1 MFTRPRPPGPLTRQQ
16 EQKLEAL
23 GFTVG
28 FNAVSQFNSPSRA
41 SLYIWLPTHYRDATS
56 NTMYTAEFTRL
67 DGTSEVSTFDDPIS
81 AAVFLL
87 TCV

>member
-1 MFTRPRPPGPLTRQQ
+1 VKRKPQPPGPLSCLQ
-16 EQKLEAL
+16 ENKLEAL

-28 FNAVSQFNSPSRA
+28 FNAVSKFNSVSRS

-56 NTMYTAEFTRL
+56 NTVYTAEFTRL
-67 DGTSEVSTFDDPIS
+67 DGTSEVAAFDDPIS

>member
-1 MFTRPRPPGPLTRQQ
+1 MKTKPQPLGPLTHQQ

-28 FNAVSQFNSPSRA
+28 FNAASKFNNNSRA
-41 SLYIWLPTHYRDATS
+41 SLYVWLPTHYRDATS

-67 DGTSEVSTFDDPIS
+67 DGTSEVSAFDDPIS